1 MVTISETIINRSR
14 SALAVLSRFGPIRAA
29 YLFGSQVEGRADR
42 WSDIDIAAFIDGVEG
57 WDIRQRAKTMA
68 RVQRECGADIEV
80 HLFAASACENP
91 PPASFAAYILRHGV
105 PLPTESKSR

>member
-1 MVTISETIINRSR
+1 MVTISDAIINRSR
-14 SALAVLSRFGPIRAA
+14 DALAVLSRFGQVRAA
-29 YLFGSQVEGRADR
+29 YLFGSQAEGRTDR
-42 WSDIDIAAFIDGVEG
+42 WSDIDIAAFMDGVEG

-80 HLFAASACENP
+80 HLFAASSCENP

-105 PLPTESKSR
+105 PLSTESQSR